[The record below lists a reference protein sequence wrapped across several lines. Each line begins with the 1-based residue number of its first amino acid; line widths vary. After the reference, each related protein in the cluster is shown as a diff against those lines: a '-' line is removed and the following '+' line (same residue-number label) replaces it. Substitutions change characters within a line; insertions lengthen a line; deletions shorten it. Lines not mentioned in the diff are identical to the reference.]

1 MTQKDREMEFWLR
14 IYEGAMAVSNSCG
27 NAKNTANEALDHF
40 RGAFP
45 STRPLMMPEARGPD
59 GPLVDYSK
67 VIGGRG
73 QTTPYL
79 ACRSNT

>member
-27 NAKNTANEALDHF
+27 NAKITANEALDHF
-40 RGAFP
+40 RRAFP
-45 STRPLMMPEARGPD
+45 SSQNMPMPEARGPD
-59 GPLVDYSK
+59 KPYVSSEPP
-67 VIGGRG
+67 R
-73 QTTPYL
+73 PYL